1 MCGPPSPG
9 DYKQPS
15 RKRFGKVDRGD
26 KLIAEGRLIS
36 KEKDLEAL
44 QYWYYV
50 LQHSIATY
58 GLHNALVSISQR
70 IKSCAVSFEEGR
82 EIHSV
87 SL

>member
-15 RKRFGKVDRGD
+15 RKRLGKLTE
-26 KLIAEGRLIS
+26 KLIAEGRLTS
-36 KEKDLEAL
+36 KDKDLEAI
-44 QYWYYV
+44 QYWYDV
-50 LQHSIATY
+50 LQHSIAMY

-87 SL
+87 SF